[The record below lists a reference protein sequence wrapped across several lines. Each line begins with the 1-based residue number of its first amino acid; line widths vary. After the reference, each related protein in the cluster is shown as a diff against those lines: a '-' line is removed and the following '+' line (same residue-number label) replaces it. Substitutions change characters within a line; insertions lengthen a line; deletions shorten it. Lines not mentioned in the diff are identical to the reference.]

1 MEVQHLSALDVMAG
15 ANKLVASGTTNEAV
29 SLYKTWI
36 DCHPNDPLLSV
47 VLFNYGVLL
56 GDLRHDQAALHAY
69 NEAIRVKPD
78 LVPAHINLGSVLE
91 RLGADE
97 LALQFWD
104 NAVNLT
110 GSVNDAAM
118 NYRMTALKQRARV
131 LTKLNRTPE
140 SEDVLRLSLETH
152 ADQREVIQ
160 HYVSARQRLCRW
172 PVINPVAGLTAPQM
186 IGVLAPLSMAI
197 YTDDPMLNLA
207 AAFDYSRKE
216 VGWAQTFHDL
226 EEYRDRPRAA
236 DGRLRIGYL
245 SSDLRAHA
253 IGYLTAEMLALHDR
267 SKVEVFAFFC
277 GFQAEDPI
285 KARIRDSVEH
295 WFDINGLDD
304 EQAAALI
311 REKQIDILIDI
322 NGHTKDGRTRML
334 ARRPAPVIVNWLG
347 YAGTMGTP
355 YHQYIIADDTII
367 PPALEKYCSEK
378 VVRLPC
384 YQPND
389 RRRVI
394 DPKTPTRAEA
404 GLPEDAVVF
413 CSFNGSQKISPF
425 TFARWMEVLRQVDNS
440 VLWVLC
446 GQEVVEQRLREE
458 AERLGVDPA
467 RLIFAPSLPNAAH
480 LARYALADLFLDSLP
495 YGAHTTASDALWMG
509 VPVITVPGRNFAS
522 RVCASLV
529 RAAGMP
535 ELVCDSPDSYVRLAV
550 ELGRDQAR
558 RQAVRDKL
566 RAQRDSCVLFDT
578 DLFVREMEALC
589 EHLWQEWQEGR
600 VPQPDLTNLDL
611 YLEIGA
617 ALDHET
623 AEFSF
628 ISDYEERYRAALA
641 RRHSYSPIPYDQRLW
656 PAPTPL

>member
-1 MEVQHLSALDVMAG
+1 MQHLSALDVMNG
-15 ANKLVASGTTNEAV
+15 ANKLVAGGALPAAIG
-29 SLYKTWI
+29 LYKTWI
-36 DCHPNDPLLSV
+36 DSHPGDPLLSV

-56 GDLRHDQAALHAY
+56 GESHDDQAALHAY
-69 NEAIRVKPD
+69 NEAIRLKPD
-78 LVPAHINLGSVLE
+78 LVPAHINLASVLE
-91 RLGADE
+91 RLGADDM
-97 LALQFWD
+97 ALQFWT
-104 NAVNLT
+104 NAIGLT
-110 GSVNDAAM
+110 ASVTDVAM
-118 NYRMTALKQRARV
+118 GYRIAALKQRARV
-131 LTKLNRTPE
+131 LTKLNRTVE
-140 SEDVLRLSLETH
+140 AEEVLRLSLETNPN
-152 ADQREVIQ
+152 QREVIQ
-160 HYVSARQRLCRW
+160 HYVSTRQRLCRW
-172 PVINPVAGLTAPQM
+172 PVINPVAGLSASQIVGT
-186 IGVLAPLSMAI
+186 LAPLSMAI

-207 AAFDYSRKE
+207 AAYGYSRHE
-216 VGWAQTFHDL
+216 VGWAEEFYQL
-226 EEYRDRPRAA
+226 EDYRGRPRAA

-267 SKVEVFAFFC
+267 TKVEVFAFFC
-277 GFQAEDPI
+277 GFKGEDPI

-295 WFDINGLDD
+295 WIDINDLSDA
-304 EQAAALI
+304 QAAALI

-347 YAGTMGTP
+347 YAGTMGSP
-355 YHQYIIADDTII
+355 YHQYIIADDFII
-367 PPALEKYCSEK
+367 PPELEKYYSEK

-389 RRRVI
+389 RRRSI
-394 DPKTPTRAEA
+394 ADKIPTRAEV

-425 TFARWMEVLRQVDNS
+425 TFARWMDVLRQVDNS

-446 GQEVVEQRLREE
+446 GQEAVEQRLREE
-458 AERLGVDPA
+458 AASQGIDPG

-480 LARYALADLFLDSLP
+480 LARYTLADLFLDSLP

-509 VPVITVPGRNFAS
+509 VPVITVPGRNFAA

-535 ELVCDSPDSYVRLAV
+535 ELICDSPQAYVKLAV
-550 ELGRDQAR
+550 ELGRDPVR
-558 RQAVRDKL
+558 RLALRDKL
-566 RAQRDSCVLFDT
+566 RAQRDTCVLFDT

-589 EHLWQEWQEGR
+589 ERLWQDWQEDQ

-617 ALDHET
+617 GLDHGT
-623 AEFSF
+623 AETSF
-628 ISDYEERYRAALA
+628 IPDYEERYRAILT
-641 RRHSYSPIPYDQRLW
+641 RRHSYTPVPYDNRLW
-656 PAPTPL
+656 PAPDQP

>member
-1 MEVQHLSALDVMAG
+1 MSG
-15 ANKLVASGTTNEAV
+15 ANKLAAGGALGEAI

-36 DCHPNDPLLSV
+36 DSHADDPLLPA

-56 GDLRHDQAALHAY
+56 GDNRNDQAALHAY
-69 NEAIRVKPD
+69 NEAIRLKPD

-91 RLGADE
+91 RLGAEDM
-97 LALQFWD
+97 ALQFWG
-104 NAVNLT
+104 NALSLT
-110 GSVNDAAM
+110 GAANEVTL
-118 NYRMTALKQRARV
+118 NYRLTAFKQRARL
-131 LTKLNRTPE
+131 LTKLNRTAE
-140 SEDVLRLSLETH
+140 AEEVLRLSLETNPN
-152 ADQREVIQ
+152 QREVIQ
-160 HYVSARQRLCRW
+160 HYVSSRQRLCRW

-186 IGVLAPLSMAI
+186 IKALAPLSMAI

-207 AAFDYSRKE
+207 SAYEYSCKE
-216 VGWAQTFHDL
+216 VGWAETFHDL
-226 EEYRDRPRAA
+226 EDYRGRPRAA

-285 KARIRDSVEH
+285 KARIRENVEH
-295 WFDINGLDD
+295 WFDINDLND
-304 EQAAALI
+304 EQAASLI

-355 YHQYIIADDTII
+355 YHQYIIADDFII
-367 PPALEKYCSEK
+367 PPELEKYCSEK

-389 RRRVI
+389 SLRVVA
-394 DPKTPTRAEA
+394 DKVPTRTEL
-404 GLPEDAVVF
+404 GLPENAVVF
-413 CSFNGSQKISPF
+413 CSFNGPQKISPF
-425 TFARWMEVLRQVDNS
+425 TFARWMDVLRQVDNS
-440 VLWVLC
+440 VLWLLC
-446 GQEVVEQRLREE
+446 GQEVVAQRLREE
-458 AERLGVDPA
+458 ATSQGIDPA
-467 RLIFAPSLPNAAH
+467 RLIFAPSMPNAMH
-480 LARYALADLFLDSLP
+480 LARYPLADLFLDSLP

-535 ELVCDSPDSYVRLAV
+535 ELVCDSPESYVRLAV
-550 ELGRDQAR
+550 ELGRDPAR
-558 RQAVRDKL
+558 LLAVREKL
-566 RAQRDSCVLFDT
+566 RAQRDTCVLFDT
-578 DLFVREMEALC
+578 PLFVREMEALC
-589 EHLWQEWQEGR
+589 ERLWQEWQDGQ

-617 ALDHET
+617 ALDHDSVEP
-623 AEFSF
+623 SF
-628 ISDYEERYRAALA
+628 LPDYEERYRAVLA
-641 RRHSYSPIPYDQRLW
+641 RRHSYSPIPYDKRLW
-656 PAPTPL
+656 PAPGPQ

>member
-1 MEVQHLSALDVMAG
+1 MSALDVMNG
-15 ANKLVASGTTNEAV
+15 ANKLAAGGAV
-29 SLYKTWI
+29 PAAIGLYKTWI
-36 DCHPNDPLLSV
+36 DSHPGDPMLPA

-56 GDLRHDQAALHAY
+56 GETHDDQAALHAY
-69 NEAIRVKPD
+69 NEAIRLKTD
-78 LVPAHINLGSVLE
+78 LVPAHINLASVLE

-97 LALQFWD
+97 MALQFWG
-104 NAVNLT
+104 NAISLT
-110 GSVNDAAM
+110 ASVTDVAM
-118 NYRMTALKQRARV
+118 GYRMAALKQRARV
-131 LTKLNRTPE
+131 LTKLHRTVE
-140 SEDVLRLSLETH
+140 AEEALRLSLETNPN
-152 ADQREVIQ
+152 QREVIQ
-160 HYVSARQRLCRW
+160 HYVSTRQRLCRW
-172 PVINPVAGLTAPQM
+172 PVINPVAGLSASQIVGT
-186 IGVLAPLSMAI
+186 LAPLSMAI

-207 AAFDYSRKE
+207 AAHGYTRHE
-216 VGWAQTFHDL
+216 VGWPDEFYQL
-226 EEYRDRPRAA
+226 EDYRGRPRAA

-267 SKVEVFAFFC
+267 TKVEVFAFFC
-277 GFQAEDPI
+277 GFKGEDPI

-295 WFDINGLDD
+295 WIDINDLNDA
-304 EQAAALI
+304 QAAALI

-334 ARRPAPVIVNWLG
+334 ACRPAPVIVNWLG
-347 YAGTMGTP
+347 YAGTMGSP
-355 YHQYIIADDTII
+355 YHQYIIADDFII
-367 PPALEKYCSEK
+367 PPELEKYYSEK

-389 RRRVI
+389 RRRGTA
-394 DPKTPTRAEA
+394 DKTPTRAEV

-425 TFARWMEVLRQVDNS
+425 TFARWMDVLRQVDNS

-458 AERLGVDPA
+458 AACQGVDPG

-480 LARYALADLFLDSLP
+480 LARYTLADLFLDSLP

-509 VPVITVPGRNFAS
+509 VPVITVPGRNFAA

-535 ELVCDSPDSYVRLAV
+535 ELICDSPQAYVNLAV
-550 ELGRDQAR
+550 ELGRDSAR
-558 RQAVRDKL
+558 RLALREKL
-566 RAQRDSCVLFDT
+566 RAQRDTCVLFDT
-578 DLFVREMEALC
+578 NLFVREMEALC
-589 EHLWQEWQEGR
+589 ERLWQDWQEDK
-600 VPQPDLTNLDL
+600 VPRPDLTNLDL

-617 ALDHET
+617 GLDHGTVET
-623 AEFSF
+623 SF
-628 ISDYEERYRAALA
+628 IPDYEERYRAILA
-641 RRHSYSPIPYDQRLW
+641 RRNSYTPVPYDNRLW
-656 PAPTPL
+656 PAPDQL